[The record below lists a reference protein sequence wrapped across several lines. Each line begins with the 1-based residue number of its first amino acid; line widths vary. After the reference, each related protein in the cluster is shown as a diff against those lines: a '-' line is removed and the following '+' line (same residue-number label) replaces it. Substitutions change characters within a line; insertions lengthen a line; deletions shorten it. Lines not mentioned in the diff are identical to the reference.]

1 MYHFCSNPVTLS
13 RIKNF
18 KSGFFH
24 GTSNILW
31 CECIPDTLLWCLREP
46 IWLITPPSSPTTW
59 RAQVQG
65 QQVGGGSRTSEGSLG
80 TLRGPRMGPDPMGTG
95 VMVVL
100 KDRYASRVY
109 SLILL
114 ELKGVIIKTNYTFS
128 STNNFK
134 LWIFP
139 HICNELNKGTFQY
152 IKINVLIINHVKNV
166 FIIYYNLFQ
175 IAKRIQILP

>member
-1 MYHFCSNPVTLS
+1 MELLIYSDVNVTPTLS
-13 RIKNF
+13 F
-18 KSGFFH
+18 GASV
-24 GTSNILW
+24 S
-31 CECIPDTLLWCLREP
+31 
-46 IWLITPPSSPTTW
+46 PSDWSPLPHPQQHEG
-59 RAQVQG
+59 AQVQG

-80 TLRGPRMGPDPMGTG
+80 MLRGPRMGPDPMGTG